1 MVRMVV
7 TFFVLVVDEA
17 GGDSGSGDIGD
28 EDSNSGYKPEPC
40 LFCLGRHN
48 VRESWC

>member
-1 MVRMVV
+1 M

-17 GGDSGSGDIGD
+17 GGDSGSGDIGV